1 MLSLIFGNA
10 QQRRGSYPALL
21 RRAGR
26 VPRPNGKGLAPPQAG
41 PAWLRAV
48 SLSEK
53 SPVSAGSIPNS
64 RNGFLESRMVTARNW
79 RSVATVLSASKHSPH
94 RLTGQAP
101 YGPPGDSPGDG
112 FGPCCAVWASARSRQ

>member
-53 SPVSAGSIPNS
+53 SPVSAGAYSEFSEWILGIE
-64 RNGFLESRMVTARNW
+64 NG
-79 RSVATVLSASKHSPH
+79 HSEELPVRRYRVIH
-94 RLTGQAP
+94 L
-101 YGPPGDSPGDG
+101 
-112 FGPCCAVWASARSRQ
+112 